1 MAKETPYQIER
12 GYLLKLVRWRGC
24 ADASYGVSC
33 EEYTLKRYEQLADQ
47 LSELIKRGDLPPGAR
62 IPSVRAACKAWDVSP
77 ATVFRAYYLLE
88 SQGLIRARPRS
99 GYFVSPASIESPR
112 ASPTTSAGI
121 DPKTVNVSDLVFE
134 VLQTIKRAETVP
146 LGSAFLSPAL
156 FPMARVGKSC
166 ATVNRSTHLATM
178 VEGLPPGHEGLRR
191 QISLRYLMAGMTVPV
206 DEIIITSG
214 ALEALTLSAQLLAA
228 PGDVIVIEKPTF
240 YAALQAIE
248 RLRLNVVEIPVDPVE
263 GHDLDALAQAL
274 QQHPVRACWFMT
286 SFHNPTG
293 VTLNESRKQALV
305 DLLARHQVPLIEDD
319 VYNELHFGPD
329 PVRPAKFF
337 DRKGLVIHCGSFA
350 KCLAPGYRIGWAA
363 AGRFAG
369 QLERA
374 KWMTTLSA
382 SMPAQRAIAD
392 YLEHGGY
399 ERFLH
404 KLRRELLLQQSQML
418 DAINRYFPADTM
430 ATKSDGGYFTWV
442 TLPDHVDSIYLF
454 QAALNS
460 GVSIAPGP
468 IFSADGAFRQRM
480 RLNYGYPWSARLE
493 KAVALLGA
501 LCADE
506 SRCGAK
512 LAGPVQ
518 LA

>member
-1 MAKETPYQIER
+1 M
-12 GYLLKLVRWRGC
+12 
-24 ADASYGVSC
+24 
-33 EEYTLKRYEQLADQ
+33 KRYERLADQ

-62 IPSVRAACKAWDVSP
+62 IPSVRVACKAWGVSP

-88 SQGLIRARPRS
+88 NRGMIKARPRS
-99 GYFVSPASIESPR
+99 GYFVSLSPGVLLQQ
-112 ASPTTSAGI
+112 SPWTSMSP
-121 DPKTVNVSDLVFE
+121 DLKTVNISDLVFE
-134 VLQTIKRAETVP
+134 VLKTIRYAETVP

-156 FPMARVGKSC
+156 FPMARVEKSC
-166 ATVNRSTHLATM
+166 ATVNRSPHLAGM
-178 VEGLPPGHEGLRR
+178 VDALPPGHEGLRR

-214 ALEALTLSAQLLAA
+214 ALEALTLSAQLLAG
-228 PGDVIVIEKPTF
+228 PGDVIVVEKPTF

-293 VTLNESRKQALV
+293 VTLDKSKKQALV
-305 DLLARHQVPLIEDD
+305 DLLARHDVPLIEDD

-369 QLERA
+369 GLERA

-404 KLRRELLLQQSQML
+404 QLRRALNHQQSQML
-418 DAINRYFPADTM
+418 EAISRYFPANTL

-442 TLPDHVDSIYLF
+442 ALPEHVDSIQLF
-454 QAALNS
+454 LAAFKS
-460 GVSIAPGP
+460 GISVAPGP
-468 IFSADGAFRQRM
+468 MFSADGAFRHHV
-480 RLNYGYPWSARLE
+480 RLNYGYPWSARLD
-493 KAVALLGA
+493 KAVATLGA

-506 SRCGAK
+506 SRCGTK
-512 LAGPVQ
+512 LAGPVHP
-518 LA
+518 A

>member
-1 MAKETPYQIER
+1 
-12 GYLLKLVRWRGC
+12 
-24 ADASYGVSC
+24 
-33 EEYTLKRYEQLADQ
+33 
-47 LSELIKRGDLPPGAR
+47 
-62 IPSVRAACKAWDVSP
+62 
-77 ATVFRAYYLLE
+77 
-88 SQGLIRARPRS
+88 
-99 GYFVSPASIESPR
+99 
-112 ASPTTSAGI
+112 
-121 DPKTVNVSDLVFE
+121 
-134 VLQTIKRAETVP
+134 
-146 LGSAFLSPAL
+146 
-156 FPMARVGKSC
+156 
-166 ATVNRSTHLATM
+166 
-178 VEGLPPGHEGLRR
+178 
-191 QISLRYLMAGMTVPV
+191 
-206 DEIIITSG
+206 
-214 ALEALTLSAQLLAA
+214 LLAA

-263 GHDLDALAQAL
+263 GHDLDALARAL

-293 VTLNESRKQALV
+293 VALDDSRKQALV
-305 DLLARHQVPLIEDD
+305 DLLARHDVPLIEDD

-369 QLERA
+369 RLERA

-404 KLRRELLLQQSQML
+404 KLRRELALQQSQML
-418 DAINRYFPADTM
+418 DAISQYFPANTT

-442 TLPDHVDSIYLF
+442 ALPDHADSIRLF
-454 QAALNS
+454 QAALNH
-460 GVSIAPGP
+460 GISIAPGP
-468 IFSADGAFRQRM
+468 IFSADGAFRHHV
-480 RLNYGYPWSARLE
+480 RLNYGYPWSARLD
-493 KAVALLGA
+493 KAVATLGA

-506 SRCGAK
+506 SRCGAR

>member
-1 MAKETPYQIER
+1 VYHR
-12 GYLLKLVRWRGC
+12 GGSDLRN
-24 ADASYGVSC
+24 GVIC
-33 EEYTLKRYEQLADQ
+33 EEYKLKRYERLADQ

-62 IPSVRAACKAWDVSP
+62 IPSVRAACKAWGVSP

-88 SQGLIRARPRS
+88 NRGMIKARARS
-99 GYFVSPASIESPR
+99 GYFVSSTSRELPR
-112 ASPTTSAGI
+112 QRPGTSMAT
-121 DPKTVNVSDLVFE
+121 DPKTVNISDLVFE
-134 VLQTIKRAETVP
+134 VLKTIRQPATVP
-146 LGSAFLSPAL
+146 LGSAFLSPEL

-166 ATVNRSTHLATM
+166 AAVNRSTDLASM
-178 VEGLPPGHEGLRR
+178 VDGLPPGHEGLRQ

-228 PGDVIVIEKPTF
+228 PGDVIAIEKPTF

-248 RLRLNVVEIPVDPVE
+248 RLKLNVVEIPVDPVE
-263 GHDLDALAQAL
+263 GHDLNALAQAL

-293 VTLNESRKQALV
+293 ATLSDSRKQALV
-305 DLLARHQVPLIEDD
+305 DLLARHNVPLIEDD

-337 DRKGLVIHCGSFA
+337 DQKGLVIHCGSFA

-363 AGRFAG
+363 AGAFAG
-369 QLERA
+369 GLERA

-404 KLRRELLLQQSQML
+404 KLRRELALQQSQML
-418 DAINRYFPADTM
+418 DAISRYFPANAM
-430 ATKSDGGYFTWV
+430 ATRSDGGYFTWV
-442 TLPDHVDSIYLF
+442 ALPDHVDSIRLF

-460 GVSIAPGP
+460 GISIAPGP
-468 IFSADGAFRQRM
+468 VFSADGAFRHHM
-480 RLNYGYPWSARLE
+480 RLNYGYPWSERLD
-493 KAVALLGA
+493 KAVATLGA

-506 SRCGAK
+506 SSCSAK

-518 LA
+518 PT